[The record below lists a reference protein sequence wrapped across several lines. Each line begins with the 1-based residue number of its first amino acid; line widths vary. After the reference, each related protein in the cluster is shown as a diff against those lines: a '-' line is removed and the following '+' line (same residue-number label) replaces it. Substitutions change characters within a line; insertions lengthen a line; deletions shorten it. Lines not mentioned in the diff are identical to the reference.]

1 MTNGYDDIDYILS
14 KKGEIAEFELAR
26 LKAKG

>member
-14 KKGEIAEFELAR
+14 KKDLITEFETS
-26 LKAKG
+26 K